1 MLCASRLTS
10 CLTTIREGMLNE
22 IIVMYHNERA
32 KKKVDRTRPIL
43 INRYK
48 KSKNYIE
55 DDDCSQPENVR
66 LMSRPQPG
74 PGDTVPP
81 PPPQSGGRQGAAFP
95 PVESAFPR
103 GPVGFWIFFHLI
115 EPSLVPRG
123 SKSL

>member
-66 LMSRPQPG
+66 LTSRPQPG

-81 PPPQSGGRQGAAFP
+81 PPRKVAGGRGLLSPLWRVLFP
-95 PVESAFPR
+95 EVL
-103 GPVGFWIFFHLI
+103 W
-115 EPSLVPRG
+115 G
-123 SKSL
+123 SGYSSI